1 MSRDP
6 RFNTPAEMWV
16 RFVFAS
22 RYILFFASL
31 VFGASALI
39 EGSPHEAIKAAVS
52 FSAMIVGHRWL
63 KRGGKLADCD
73 RAFDAMFR
81 GDATADND
89 GGLESLLQRRAAL
102 EQKRG
107 TPGFDPWEVQ
117 AVRREISDYV
127 RTHPEAT
134 RDTYRR

>member
-39 EGSPHEAIKAAVS
+39 EGSLHEASKAVVS
-52 FSAMIVGHRWL
+52 FAAMIAGHQWL
-63 KRGGKLADCD
+63 KRRGKLAECD
-73 RAFDAMFR
+73 RALEGMFR
-81 GDATADND
+81 GDATPD
-89 GGLESLLQRRAAL
+89 GDDGLESLLRRRAAL

-127 RTHPEAT
+127 RAHPNST
-134 RDTYRR
+134 RDP